1 LDFNDQVILL
11 VAADG
16 VYEFPSVISTDDLK
30 KALEKL
36 ESIDLDEELL
46 VRIKFL
52 A

>member
-1 LDFNDQVILL
+1 M
-11 VAADG
+11 AADE
-16 VYEFPSVISTDDLK
+16 VYEFPSIISTDDMK

-36 ESIDLDEELL
+36 ESIDLDEKLL